1 MKPYDFSIDEYRE
14 FLNEQVPNRNKMPL
28 LSKMHIHKGRKP
40 KQAEQPLSDT
50 DKEQDDPYPIYEE
63 DEAAADDNVSPITV
77 YNKDAQIDFRP
88 KQKVSLQYDKE
99 ARLLGH
105 FCNLVLQRLE
115 DCQSKVEAHIPP
127 FFKQGMISWFPSCHF
142 PL

>member
-40 KQAEQPLSDT
+40 KQAEQPLSET

-88 KQKVSLQYDKE
+88 KQK
-99 ARLLGH
+99 
-105 FCNLVLQRLE
+105 
-115 DCQSKVEAHIPP
+115 
-127 FFKQGMISWFPSCHF
+127 
-142 PL
+142 